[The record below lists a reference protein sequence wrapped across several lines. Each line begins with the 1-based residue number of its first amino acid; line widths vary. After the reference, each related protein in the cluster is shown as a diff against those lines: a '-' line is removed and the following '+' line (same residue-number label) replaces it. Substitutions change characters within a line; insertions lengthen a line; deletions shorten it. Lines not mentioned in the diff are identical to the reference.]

1 MPYTAAFPKA
11 LGTGLL
17 ISTPHPITAEL
28 RGEMERFIDEYE
40 HALSRFRADSLV
52 AHIGNA
58 EHGGHFDFPDWAGP
72 LFDLYDALHAAT
84 RGAIDPCVGE
94 DLIRLGYDPALSFT
108 VEADA
113 GENLLRMDRL
123 DASIKSY
130 PHAEGIEAIMTQT
143 DMTPLQ
149 RLAKVLQL
157 GTPSNYRNHTYINGE
172 SLYFPTGRV
181 YGGQVIAQS
190 LMAASRTVAPSRLPN
205 SIHGYF
211 ISAGD
216 IRQDLLFDVENLRDG
231 RSFSARRVNVTQAQG
246 SILTAIASFQEH
258 DQEGIEFAD
267 PMPENIPDPDSLTS
281 AKQLMEPYAEQSP
294 FAKYYA
300 EKSPF
305 DIRHVTR
312 TIMLGADKKSASEDS
327 GKQMVW
333 MKADGKV
340 DVPQVMH
347 RAMLAMGCDQIM
359 LEPILRRAGLSIAT
373 PGISYASI
381 DHSMWWYRDIDI
393 NQWHLY
399 VQDTPTAAHGRGL
412 GQAKVYTQDGELV
425 ACMAQE
431 AMFRV
436 PKKD

>member
-1 MPYTAAFPKA
+1 
-11 LGTGLL
+11 
-17 ISTPHPITAEL
+17 
-28 RGEMERFIDEYE
+28 
-40 HALSRFRADSLV
+40 
-52 AHIGNA
+52 
-58 EHGGHFDFPDWAGP
+58 
-72 LFDLYDALHAAT
+72 
-84 RGAIDPCVGE
+84 
-94 DLIRLGYDPALSFT
+94 
-108 VEADA
+108 
-113 GENLLRMDRL
+113 
-123 DASIKSY
+123 
-130 PHAEGIEAIMTQT
+130 MTQT

-327 GKQMVW
+327 GKQMVDEGRRQGGRAAGHASCDAGDGLRPDHAG
-333 MKADGKV
+333 ADSAPCWLKHRHAGHFV
-340 DVPQVMH
+340 CVHRPFDVVVPRHRHQPVASVRARHADRGARTRLGPSEGLHTGWRAGGLHGAGSDVP
-347 RAMLAMGCDQIM
+347 RAEEG
-359 LEPILRRAGLSIAT
+359 LRRS
-373 PGISYASI
+373 
-381 DHSMWWYRDIDI
+381 
-393 NQWHLY
+393 
-399 VQDTPTAAHGRGL
+399 
-412 GQAKVYTQDGELV
+412 
-425 ACMAQE
+425 
-431 AMFRV
+431 
-436 PKKD
+436 

>member
-1 MPYTAAFPKA
+1 MF
-11 LGTGLL
+11 
-17 ISTPHPITAEL
+17 
-28 RGEMERFIDEYE
+28 
-40 HALSRFRADSLV
+40 
-52 AHIGNA
+52 A
-58 EHGGHFDFPDWAGP
+58 EHYSD
-72 LFDLYDALHAAT
+72 DLSN
-84 RGAIDPCVGE
+84 IDPRRQELHHCCEERNVG
-94 DLIRLGYDPALSFT
+94 LT
-108 VEADA
+108 V
-113 GENLLRMDRL
+113 M
-123 DASIKSY
+123 K
-130 PHAEGIEAIMTQT
+130 
-143 DMTPLQ
+143 
-149 RLAKVLQL
+149 
-157 GTPSNYRNHTYINGE
+157 
-172 SLYFPTGRV
+172 
-181 YGGQVIAQS
+181 
-190 LMAASRTVAPSRLPN
+190 
-205 SIHGYF
+205 
-211 ISAGD
+211 
-216 IRQDLLFDVENLRDG
+216 
-231 RSFSARRVNVTQAQG
+231 
-246 SILTAIASFQEH
+246 
-258 DQEGIEFAD
+258 
-267 PMPENIPDPDSLTS
+267 
-281 AKQLMEPYAEQSP
+281 P
-294 FAKYYA
+294 FAGGRLLDA